1 MVYLKHDLKLPPR
14 NTAMIKS
21 SFALLLV
28 LPATLCLTQTAQA
41 RLNTII
47 GGVTTGYDYNETNY
61 TRDTGDENI
70 STNNRYLKKFSL
82 GPLFIFETS
91 SSIDKLAISY
101 SPSYTYDIEESHN
114 DVDHN
119 FSLSGYRNFSKN
131 LRLDVRDNLNYSDD
145 PNLIETDNT
154 SDYNKGRRRYLQNTF
169 NITSTYT
176 YDIESSFGGGYSY
189 DILRN
194 EDTGIGGYEDYD
206 KHIADLFLQ
215 HRINASW
222 NINANASYTRGL
234 FDPPEQ
240 SITDAIAEGLESIS
254 PGITDGTD
262 TQNLSNDLSEY
273 HASATL
279 NWVLSQRKTF
289 LVSYDFSGSVY
300 DAILSNDTNLHNL
313 TFGAKYQHNSR
324 LSFGFGGG
332 PSYEKTETF
341 DSNIDYNAHLDLNY
355 DISKR
360 SGFSATAEKGYDQEN
375 FSSNNNALGRDQG
388 LTEFWEW
395 KLNLTH
401 QLLKN
406 LTANL
411 FVSYRDENQENI
423 LHGIVTGIE
432 EGTDLQT
439 TDRETLREESVFNK
453 DIYTAGGSL
462 SYSFLQWWT
471 TALNYTYRKQ
481 DSEQV
486 NDSYDE
492 HRVYLTLTVQKEL
505 LRW

>member
-1 MVYLKHDLKLPPR
+1 
-14 NTAMIKS
+14 MIKS

-28 LPATLCLTQTAQA
+28 LPATFCLSQPAQA
-41 RLNTII
+41 RLNTIT
-47 GGVTTGYDYNETNY
+47 GGITTGYDYNETNHE
-61 TRDTGDENI
+61 RDGDDENI
-70 STNNRYLKKFSL
+70 LTENSYLKKFSV

-91 SSIDKLAISY
+91 SSIDQLTISY

-119 FSLSGYRNFSKN
+119 FSLSGYRNFSKK
-131 LRLDVRDNLNYSDD
+131 LRFDISDNLNYSDD
-145 PNLIETDNT
+145 PILIETENT
-154 SDYNKGRRRYLQNTF
+154 SDYNKGRNRYLQNTF
-169 NITSTYT
+169 NINSTYT
-176 YDIESSFGGGYSY
+176 YDNASSFGGGYSY

-215 HRINASW
+215 HRFNSSW
-222 NINANASYTRGL
+222 NMEATTSYTRGL

-240 SITDAIAEGLESIS
+240 EVTDTVAEGLESLS
-254 PGITDGTD
+254 PGITEGTD
-262 TQNLSNDLSEY
+262 TQDLSNDLSEY
-273 HASATL
+273 RATATL

-300 DAILSNDTNLHNL
+300 DAILRNDTNLHNL
-313 TFGAKYQHNSR
+313 TFGANYLHNSR
-324 LSFGFGGG
+324 LSFGFGAG

-341 DSNIDYNAHLDLNY
+341 ESNLDYNAHLNLNY

-375 FSSNNNALGRDQG
+375 FSSNNNALSRDQG

-395 KLNLTH
+395 KLNLSH

-406 LTANL
+406 LKANL

-423 LHGIVTGIE
+423 LHGIVAGIE
-432 EGTDLQT
+432 DGTDLQT
-439 TDRETLREESVFNK
+439 TDPETFREKSVFNK

-462 SYSFLQWWT
+462 SYSFLRWWT
-471 TALNYTYRKQ
+471 TALNYTYRQQ
-481 DSEQV
+481 DSEQI

-492 HRVYLTLTVQKEL
+492 HRLYLTLTVQKEL
-505 LRW
+505 FRW